1 MVNDCSSSS
10 LLERL
15 RRHKAITF
23 QSELSSP
30 IQFNIDEGSQF
41 RLTCSFLSNFDKI
54 DIFWFHNNTLIESF
68 ISKTIV
74 EEEDDNVENSFL
86 ASIIVST
93 IEIEKVHFD
102 MNGTYKCI
110 GMHKEIYSQQ
120 TFHIHVITNNTDSI
134 ETNSS
139 ENALITIHTYQSLF
153 EPRTQTSLMCRVGN
167 KRKNECNVQWFDPE
181 DESLD
186 KLDEK
191 TDLTLINPNFEDHM
205 GLFTCRICCHNQ
217 CQSLTSFVYPAGPEK

>member
-139 ENALITIHTYQSLF
+139 ENAYEMF
-153 EPRTQTSLMCRVGN
+153 
-167 KRKNECNVQWFDPE
+167 F
-181 DESLD
+181 
-186 KLDEK
+186 
-191 TDLTLINPNFEDHM
+191 
-205 GLFTCRICCHNQ
+205 
-217 CQSLTSFVYPAGPEK
+217 

>member
-1 MVNDCSSSS
+1 
-10 LLERL
+10 
-15 RRHKAITF
+15 IYF
-23 QSELSSP
+23 
-30 IQFNIDEGSQF
+30 ID
-41 RLTCSFLSNFDKI
+41 
-54 DIFWFHNNTLIESF
+54 
-68 ISKTIV
+68 
-74 EEEDDNVENSFL
+74 
-86 ASIIVST
+86 
-93 IEIEKVHFD
+93 
-102 MNGTYKCI
+102 
-110 GMHKEIYSQQ
+110 
-120 TFHIHVITNNTDSI
+120 TDSI